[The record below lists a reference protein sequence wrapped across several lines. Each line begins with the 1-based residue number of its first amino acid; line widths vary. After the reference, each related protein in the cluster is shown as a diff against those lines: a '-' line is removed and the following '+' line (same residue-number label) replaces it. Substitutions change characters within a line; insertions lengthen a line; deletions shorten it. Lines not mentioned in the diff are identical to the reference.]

1 LRNLHFKEI
10 CDTFMLK
17 FKLVRN
23 SKSKRF
29 VGNFN
34 LLNVLLISATVF
46 FALHIL
52 FPTLDF
58 EVKYKLPA
66 AKLIKADTG
75 EKPAQSHPPSITEYM
90 VIAEENLF
98 HPERKI
104 PPEKKE
110 EQPLPKPEFV
120 LYGTLITDDMSLAYL
135 EDLKAPRNSPG
146 RGKRQVAMKKGDSMS
161 GFTLKEIETDKIVML
176 RGEEKLV
183 VPINNPAH
191 PKTREAGGATTRT
204 ATEKAAATQ
213 AAAARATAQ
222 PGSKPRNFQPGATR
236 SNQPATMQPP
246 QVAPTGQAPTSPPS
260 APPPS
265 SIRRKGGFG
274 ALFDLPR

>member
-1 LRNLHFKEI
+1 
-10 CDTFMLK
+10 MLK

-23 SKSKRF
+23 SKFKRI
-29 VGNFN
+29 VGNIN
-34 LLNVLLISATVF
+34 LLNVLLTSVTVF

-66 AKLIKADTG
+66 AKLIKEDTG

-110 EQPLPKPEFV
+110 EVPLPKPEFV

-176 RGEEKLV
+176 RGEEKMV
-183 VPINNPAH
+183 VPISDPAH
-191 PKTREAGGATTRT
+191 PKERKETGVSTSSS
-204 ATEKAAATQ
+204 Q
-213 AAAARATAQ
+213 Q
-222 PGSKPRNFQPGATR
+222 PQPRVT
-236 SNQPATMQPP
+236 
-246 QVAPTGQAPTSPPS
+246 
-260 APPPS
+260 APPAKKDQVSSRPGTGGTARTPFVRPDVKAPQSSGPARQYVPS
-265 SIRRKGGFG
+265 REGGG
-274 ALFDLPR
+274 GMLFPKR